1 MTYLSIQVFDLSH
14 RTEQMFYRTTATLT
28 AIDVAREQLH
38 GAIMSFYD
46 LLHDEQPE
54 SASLDRRFVGSL
66 GLLAGGW
73 MDQVERER
81 PERGPTRG

>member
-1 MTYLSIQVFDLSH
+1 VFDLAH
-14 RTEQMFYRTTATLT
+14 QTEQMFYRTTATLT

-54 SASLDRRFVGSL
+54 SASLDRSL
-66 GLLAGGW
+66 GLLAVGW
-73 MDQVERER
+73 MDQVEWER
-81 PERGPTRG
+81 PERGLACG